1 MKSTRKKVSHS
12 KLQMP
17 FAQWSFEF
25 FFLCW
30 VLKSSFSFSWRF
42 LCQVYGVLLQDVF
55 IHSSPRS
62 FILCTEKVM
71 PKSLTRT
78 EIDQTTGVTLFILM
92 TDVLYAVEHLPWIEN
107 TTMTFFREL
116 KTRWELGSSLFPEMD
131 EICWKLLLP

>member
-1 MKSTRKKVSHS
+1 
-12 KLQMP
+12 MP
-17 FAQWSFEF
+17 FAQWIFEF

-78 EIDQTTGVTLFILM
+78 ESIRLQGLLCSSWWLM
-92 TDVLYAVEHLPWIEN
+92 FYMQQNIFHELRIPLWLSSESWRLDEN
-107 TTMTFFREL
+107 LVQVSFQ
-116 KTRWELGSSLFPEMD
+116 KWTRYVGNYYFLSDS
-131 EICWKLLLP
+131 